1 MVEGTVGDFANVLDQ
16 YVNGSFVQ
24 RLRRGLARPRAM
36 PEHGFVA
43 AEQWLRA
50 SDEERALDEGTKAFY
65 TQGVKTKA
73 RLSLTP

>member
-1 MVEGTVGDFANVLDQ
+1 MVEGTIGDFADVLDQ

-24 RLRRGLARPRAM
+24 RLKKGIIRARSM

-43 AEQWLRA
+43 AEDWLARVT
-50 SDEERALDEGTKAFY
+50 DEERALDEGTKAFY

-73 RLSLTP
+73 RLSCT